1 MTYRVFVLP
10 RARKE
15 IDNLP
20 RQEVVAIEDKIE
32 SLHEDP
38 RPVGCKKLAGREGW
52 RIRSGNYRILY
63 KIDDRART
71 VIVDHVG
78 HRSDVY
84 R

>member
-1 MTYRVFVLP
+1 VSYRVFILP

-15 IDNLP
+15 IDSLP
-20 RQEVVAIEDKIE
+20 RQEVVAIEEKIE
-32 SLHEDP
+32 SFHEDP
-38 RPVGCKKLAGREGW
+38 RPFGCKKLAGREGW
-52 RIRSGNYRILY
+52 RLRSGNYRILY

-71 VIVDHVG
+71 VTVDHVG